1 MPWGIRAEPA
11 DRLLALALRADV
23 AAAAGL
29 VGEDDGVHEALEEV
43 ALLDVGCPPGR
54 LELLVRLE
62 VGAAPRE
69 LEPALIRAGDVR
81 VARRHGEDR
90 ACRRRPG
97 PP

>member
-43 ALLDVGCPPGR
+43 ALTGVGGAPGR
-54 LELLVRLE
+54 LELLVGLE
-62 VGAAPRE
+62 VGAVSRK
-69 LEPALIRAGDVR
+69 LEAALIGADDVR
-81 VARRHGEDR
+81 VAGRHGEDR
-90 ACRRRPG
+90 ARRRRPG